1 MRLNRADEDYLKAI
15 LILHRKNGVVRSLDV
30 AETLHVSK
38 PSVSRAMKLL
48 RENGF
53 LTMDKDKLI
62 CLTDAG
68 REMAEQVYEK
78 HSGLEKCLISM
89 GVNPDIAERD
99 ACGMEHV
106 INPETLEQMK
116 NFISNGTEECNCI
129 AD

>member
-1 MRLNRADEDYLKAI
+1 MKLNRAGEDYLKAI
-15 LILHRKNGVVRSLDV
+15 LILQKKNGIVRSLDI
-30 AETLHVSK
+30 AEMLQVTK

-68 REMAEQVYEK
+68 REMAERVYEK
-78 HSGLEKCLISM
+78 HSVLKKCLISM
-89 GVNPDIAERD
+89 GVDPEIAERD

-116 NFISNGTEECNCI
+116 TFINNGN
-129 AD
+129 